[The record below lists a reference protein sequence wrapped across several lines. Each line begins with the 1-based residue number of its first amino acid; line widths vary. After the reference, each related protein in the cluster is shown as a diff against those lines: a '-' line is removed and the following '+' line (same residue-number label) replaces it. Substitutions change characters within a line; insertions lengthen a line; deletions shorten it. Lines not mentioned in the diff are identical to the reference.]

1 MHQRALR
8 KVLLIQAIEETDRNG
23 EALPLAERTEATRS
37 VIGNNPPSVETQA
50 QAPLSSAT
58 EWFLIRRA
66 DALVGALRA
75 RSPGIDH
82 VLDVA
87 GGATSL
93 DRGML
98 VLAFVFGA
106 ILSFFDGARGGINI
120 FAAPLVVLLVWNLL
134 VYILLGM
141 RYSKSRIESTAAGAN
156 NSVTVGVAG
165 PVPGRAGSMPPGAV
179 SSGTGGAAGSVPP
192 GTVGS
197 RSAADPGSVQ
207 PGAIGSR
214 SVGAAGSVSA
224 GAVGS
229 RTAGVSGS
237 VPPGVAGSAAG
248 RGSGSANGRAVGSPP
263 DGVGVP
269 LTALTGPTAVGLRLV
284 GPSWFG
290 RFYARWVRRRIDK
303 LLGHS
308 TRFNAPLAPG
318 LRRFATDWWDLAQ
331 PLFFVRA
338 RRLLHLC
345 AVFAALGLMAAYYL
359 RAFVLR
365 SAAGWEGGGA
375 IGSQAAHALLTV
387 LYAPASLLLGTYI
400 PAADDIEKLRWSAP
414 SLSGVGEPAIWVH
427 LIALTAGLYIIL
439 PRLILTVLSAFRLW
453 RLSRNLTLPLGVVG
467 YVRTLVAAARSGS

>member
-66 DALVGALRA
+66 DALLDALRA

-120 FAAPLVVLLVWNLL
+120 FAAPLVALLVWNLL

-197 RSAADPGSVQ
+197 R
-207 PGAIGSR
+207 
-214 SVGAAGSVSA
+214 
-224 GAVGS
+224 
-229 RTAGVSGS
+229 TAGVSGS
-237 VPPGVAGSAAG
+237 VSPSVAGSAAG

-269 LTALTGPTAVGLRLV
+269 LTALTGPTAVGLHLV

-375 IGSQAAHALLTV
+375 IGSQAAHALLTM

-467 YVRTLVAAARSGS
+467 YVRTIVAAARSGS